1 MLIKIAVHRINH
13 FYISLTNQEIIV
25 WAFEIMARNI
35 YLINEV
41 KLCYTSNDRIK
52 NEKCINTIYIDL
64 ESY

>member
-41 KLCYTSNDRIK
+41 KLCYTSNDRI
-52 NEKCINTIYIDL
+52 TT
-64 ESY
+64 